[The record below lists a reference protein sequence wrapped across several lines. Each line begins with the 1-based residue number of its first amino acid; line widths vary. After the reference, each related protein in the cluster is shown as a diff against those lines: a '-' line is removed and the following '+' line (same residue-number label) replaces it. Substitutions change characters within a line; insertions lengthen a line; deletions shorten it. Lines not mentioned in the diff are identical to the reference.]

1 MVVFD
6 SNIRTSRMSSSVTIA
21 LMVLSSFSL
30 EAVSKPSTYLFRE
43 SLLRCGTSGQLQP
56 STGVPRWHCAN
67 VQWRHLGTDGF
78 SMGASGHIP
87 SKTTSESPGYPLAAG
102 DSKQSPVR
110 QMPRRAHQC
119 PHAAIQM
126 GPVWAYPQTPSRH
139 ACRPCYAE

>member
-1 MVVFD
+1 MV
-6 SNIRTSRMSSSVTIA
+6 SSVDDQLKSTAKA
-21 LMVLSSFSL
+21 LQ
-30 EAVSKPSTYLFRE
+30 
-43 SLLRCGTSGQLQP
+43 CGYHP
-56 STGVPRWHCAN
+56 CAD

-87 SKTTSESPGYPLAAG
+87 SKTTSESPGYPLGTG

-110 QMPRRAHQC
+110 QMPHRAHQC

-139 ACRPCYAE
+139 PCRPHFAELLHLWGQGMARAATDNHHVHTIRGPRMNRTD